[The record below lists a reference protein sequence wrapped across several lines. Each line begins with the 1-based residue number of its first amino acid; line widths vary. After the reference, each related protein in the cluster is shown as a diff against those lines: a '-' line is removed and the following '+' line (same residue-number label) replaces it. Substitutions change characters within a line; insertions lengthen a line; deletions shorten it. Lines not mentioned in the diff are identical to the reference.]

1 MEEEKKR
8 FKRYVYLKR
17 FTDYCEQTD
26 SKIQLLITK
35 DTLRGKELRRNK
47 GYLCLVL
54 IVVVVDTIINI
65 FK

>member
-35 DTLRGKELRRNK
+35 DTLRSKELRRNK
-47 GYLCLVL
+47 GYLYLVL